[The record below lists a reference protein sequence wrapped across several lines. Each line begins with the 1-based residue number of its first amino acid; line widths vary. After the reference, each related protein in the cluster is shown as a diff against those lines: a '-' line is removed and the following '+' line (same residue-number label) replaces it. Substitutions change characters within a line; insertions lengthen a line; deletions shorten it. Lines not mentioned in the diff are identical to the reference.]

1 MGKETAVL
9 RAYAGAAVDR
19 LRRLVDERASLQHP
33 FLAGLPSDKFQ
44 RPACYPESLRRGV
57 VVKCYA
63 ISRRKLLVSIGLS
76 ARAKHMLLEKSQE
89 YVSTGC
95 VPEAQ
100 SDVINRSVVLP

>member
-1 MGKETAVL
+1 
-9 RAYAGAAVDR
+9 
-19 LRRLVDERASLQHP
+19 
-33 FLAGLPSDKFQ
+33 
-44 RPACYPESLRRGV
+44 V